1 MRVLIDDYPL
11 LFEEMRQQ
19 EAEKARAL
27 QGKVARLAAVV
38 EGTRRPA
45 PAEVEGPGADPECLR
60 LFRQLFHFLAR
71 VERRIHRA
79 SHVTASSPPSALQ
92 SGLGGVS
99 PPRRHRSDREGR
111 RRHRG
116 GAGEHGR
123 PTRANSASPRLRS
136 PAAAAEKGGGR
147 KVSRGEEDEG
157 EEGREG
163 TEGEGEEGT
172 EGEEDDDEEEAGGE
186 PFSFVSPRWEVG
198 CVCVCAHS
206 LREPTPI
213 PFPTTQPPKQ
223 NKNAQTCGF
232 IRGDPGC
239 EMGPS
244 GQATLRGI
252 AHFCRRFPCIAAEM
266 AFQYSHH
273 GKRGQTVSF
282 PALCGL
288 VRGLGEGCVR
298 GCQSLW
304 TRRDGS
310 PKKTQTHKPSYE
322 QQCPHTHHDRPTLL
336 LHPPPNTQR

>member
-1 MRVLIDDYPL
+1 MGGPRAPTRRRRGCAHRRRRRRRGEGGRCQGGRRMRRKRAGRGRRGKGKRGRRGRRMM
-11 LFEEMRQQ
+11 MRRRR
-19 EAEKARAL
+19 AGSPSRSSARA
-27 QGKVARLAAVV
+27 GRWVASACVPIAC
-38 EGTRRPA
+38 EN
-45 PAEVEGPGADPECLR
+45 
-60 LFRQLFHFLAR
+60 QH
-71 VERRIHRA
+71 
-79 SHVTASSPPSALQ
+79 PSQ
-92 SGLGGVS
+92 
-99 PPRRHRSDREGR
+99 
-111 RRHRG
+111 
-116 GAGEHGR
+116 
-123 PTRANSASPRLRS
+123 
-136 PAAAAEKGGGR
+136 
-147 KVSRGEEDEG
+147 
-157 EEGREG
+157 
-163 TEGEGEEGT
+163 
-172 EGEEDDDEEEAGGE
+172 
-186 PFSFVSPRWEVG
+186 
-198 CVCVCAHS
+198 
-206 LREPTPI
+206 
-213 PFPTTQPPKQ
+213 FPTTQPPKQ

-310 PKKTQTHKPSYE
+310 PKKTHTHEPSYE